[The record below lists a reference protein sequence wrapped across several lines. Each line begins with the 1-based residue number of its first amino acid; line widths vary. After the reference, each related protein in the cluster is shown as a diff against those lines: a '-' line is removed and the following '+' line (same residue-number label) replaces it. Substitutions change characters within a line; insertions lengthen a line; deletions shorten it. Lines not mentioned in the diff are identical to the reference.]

1 MSLTS
6 PTDGSLEDDPMVY
19 VHNVTKTY
27 HATPVIKDVSFQVA
41 KGEVVSLI
49 GPSGAGK
56 STLLRCINHL
66 EVPDSGYILVD
77 NDLVGYRESGDDFVE
92 ATDADAARA
101 RSTVGMV
108 FQRFN
113 LFQHLT
119 ATENI
124 TLAPR
129 QVLGTTK
136 TDAVAQAHELLDR
149 VGLSHRIDNY
159 PSQLSGGE
167 QQRVAIARALA
178 MNPKVMLF
186 DEATSALDPELVGD
200 VLAVIEG
207 LANDGMTMIM
217 VTHEMAFAREVS
229 SRVLF
234 LADGGIVEQGP
245 AAQIFD
251 APEHERTRTFLSRV
265 KRAA

>member
-1 MSLTS
+1 MSEAT
-6 PTDGSLEDDPMVY
+6 PDAADEPMVY
-19 VHNVTKTY
+19 VHNITKSY
-27 HATPVIKDVSFQVA
+27 HSTPVIKDISFEVA
-41 KGEVVSLI
+41 RGEVVSLI

-77 NDLVGYRESGDDFVE
+77 SDLVGYRESGDDFVE
-92 ATDADAARA
+92 ATDAQAARSRA
-101 RSTVGMV
+101 TVGMV

-119 ATENI
+119 ATENV

-129 QVLGTTK
+129 EVLGMSKAESTK
-136 TDAVAQAHELLDR
+136 LAHELLGR
-149 VGLSHRIDNY
+149 VGLSHRVNNY

-200 VLAVIEG
+200 VLAVIQD
-207 LANDGMTMIM
+207 LADEGMTMIM
-217 VTHEMAFAREVS
+217 VTHEMEFAREVS

-234 LADGGIVEQGP
+234 LADGGIVEEGTP
-245 AAQIFD
+245 EQIFGD
-251 APEHERTRTFLSRV
+251 PQHERTRSFLSRV
-265 KRAA
+265 QRAA